1 MAIASHAHHQDA
13 GLLLALAYPDRIAKS
28 RGVEGYQLA
37 NGTGV
42 VLSAED
48 ALAQTPWLVV
58 ADYQETEGKNAG
70 RIYLASPLLP
80 SLFDEELAELV
91 ERYDQCGWDEA
102 KGRAVAERQTKVGQI
117 LLKSEAIAN
126 PNRGQIVAALLSYI
140 RQQGY
145 KSSIGTIT

>member
-1 MAIASHAHHQDA
+1 VAIASHAHHQDV

-58 ADYQETEGKNAG
+58 ADFQETEGKNAG
-70 RIYLASPLLP
+70 RVYFCLL
-80 SLFDEELAELV
+80 
-91 ERYDQCGWDEA
+91 
-102 KGRAVAERQTKVGQI
+102 
-117 LLKSEAIAN
+117 
-126 PNRGQIVAALLSYI
+126 
-140 RQQGY
+140 
-145 KSSIGTIT
+145 